1 MLVFSFNKMD
11 DTNYQKILEKIAVA
25 SGVEKQE
32 VENMIK
38 AKREK
43 LSGLISLEGAAQ
55 VIASELGVNFENE
68 RFKLDEILPGM
79 RKVNVI
85 GKIIRLFP
93 VREFTTKAGDSGKV
107 VNLILADDTS
117 NVKVVLWD
125 TNHIS
130 LIEEGKIQEGSV
142 VEIINSS
149 VRDNEIHLG
158 SFSEFKISNEV
169 FDSVETEKKVKEKTI
184 SDFKV
189 MDSARVR
196 AFIVQA
202 FDLRFF
208 YVCPEC
214 KKKATLNDENIY
226 SCLEHGQVS
235 PEKRALLNIVLDD
248 GTENIR
254 GVVFH
259 DNLSILGFENYS
271 DEALLEQK
279 KLNLLGKEFFFSG
292 TVRHNNYFNNEEFII
307 DNVEEINLDFLISE
321 LEGKQ

>member
-1 MLVFSFNKMD
+1 MD
-11 DTNYQKILEKIAVA
+11 DTNYQKILEKISNA
-25 SGVEKQE
+25 SGVEKSE
-32 VENMIK
+32 VEKMVL

-79 RKVNVI
+79 RKVNLI

-93 VREFTTKAGDSGKV
+93 VREFTTKSGDSGKV
-107 VNLILADDTS
+107 ANFILADETS

-158 SFSEFKISNEV
+158 SFSELKISNEV
-169 FDSVETEKKVKEKTI
+169 FDFVETEKKVCEKKI
-184 SDFKV
+184 VDFKP
-189 MDSARVR
+189 MDSAKVR

-208 YVCPEC
+208 YVCSEC
-214 KKKATLNDENIY
+214 KKKALNQEDGSY
-226 SCLEHGQVS
+226 SCAEHGAIT
-235 PEKRALLNIVLDD
+235 PEKRALLNIILDD
-248 GTENIR
+248 GSETIR

-259 DNLSILGFENYS
+259 DNLSIFGLNNYE

-292 TVRHNNYFNNEEFII
+292 NVRHNNYFNNEEFVI
-307 DNVEEINLDFLISE
+307 DNVEEVNLDSLISD
-321 LEGKQ
+321 LEGKQC